1 LSHVRTQFPE
11 LSGTEVV
18 RYHKMQDEQNLS
30 PGLPIPEVC
39 GALGSSNS
47 QVKGAID
54 GLQLRYRARESPA
67 LARPL
72 KWFPVNVPETRGF
85 LGTSSS
91 SVLNRSS
98 RLDFNAAD
106 KSLTRLPPG
115 RTPEMHADITRQN
128 DSNGGT
134 VPLSGCIDN
143 RNSLVCPDGEFDL
156 AVTRILDLG
165 STPSSDATKEYSGL
179 EHKENHC
186 LR

>member
-1 LSHVRTQFPE
+1 MSRKR
-11 LSGTEVV
+11 EVFW
-18 RYHKMQDEQNLS
+18 
-30 PGLPIPEVC
+30 
-39 GALGSSNS
+39 
-47 QVKGAID
+47 
-54 GLQLRYRARESPA
+54 GLQAA
-67 LARPL
+67 
-72 KWFPVNVPETRGF
+72 VF
-85 LGTSSS
+85 LTAAA
-91 SVLNRSS
+91 
-98 RLDFNAAD
+98 DWIFNAAD

-165 STPSSDATKEYSGL
+165 PTPSSDATKEYSGL
-179 EHKENHC
+179 EHKENQC